1 MDVRQL
7 TDQTSIS
14 SYTRDESASFDG
26 SAEAVYLPRAPEE
39 VAAVLQEA
47 AVARRPVTLSGAGT
61 SITGSRVPHGGIV
74 VSTERLRDA
83 RAVPLPGP
91 AGAVAARGS
100 AGARGREGQPESG
113 PGAGPAAGKGPAG
126 AGAQPAGATRA
137 AGDWEPR
144 GGPEYTVLFSD
155 DGCRAIVPAGIRLF
169 ELDQALA
176 GDGVFYPPDP
186 TETTAMLGGTIATNA
201 SGARSYRYGATR
213 NWVEALLVVPV
224 GGDPVW
230 VRRGE
235 WVARN
240 GNLPLPPGFPAS
252 HAAVPDTIQM
262 PATKHAAGL
271 YLERGLDLVDLLIG
285 SEGTL
290 AAIAAA
296 EVRLAPRPAAIFQYA
311 GFFASEADALD
322 FAAKLRGRSR
332 PGRTSGPRWE
342 SGSSV
347 PHGGLV
353 PDGDPQHRTG
363 PDIPRAPAS
372 ILSIEYMDGASL
384 DFIRAQYP
392 ETPGAQGCVLVE
404 EEYEPVSEHN
414 PYPPEE
420 RLLEI
425 QETLRSAGATA
436 DWVAAGEELRGMKS
450 FRHALP
456 EQVNRWV
463 GERVGKLGTDMAV
476 PPESFPA
483 IWKAYAQARSAGI
496 RTVLFGHLGQYHL
509 HLNFL
514 PADEMELARSRE
526 HYLHL
531 ARTAVALGGTISAE
545 HGVGKKHL
553 VDEDGA
559 DHPYLYYLYGNDGLR
574 AIQRVKA
581 AFDPAGLLNRDT
593 MIPSE

>member
-1 MDVRQL
+1 MYVRQL
-7 TDQTSIS
+7 TDQASIS

-26 SAEAVYLPRAPEE
+26 SAEAVYLPRTPEE
-39 VAAVLQEA
+39 VAAVLHEA

-74 VSTERLRDA
+74 VSTERLRNG
-83 RAVPLPGP
+83 RAIPLPGP
-91 AGAVAARGS
+91 VGAVAARGS

-144 GGPEYTVLFSD
+144 GGPDYTVLISD

-271 YLERGLDLVDLLIG
+271 YLKRGLDLVDLLIG

-322 FAAKLRGRSR
+322 FAAKLRGA
-332 PGRTSGPRWE
+332 
-342 SGSSV
+342 
-347 PHGGLV
+347 L
-353 PDGDPQHRTG
+353 
-363 PDIPRAPAS
+363 AS

-392 ETPGAQGCVLVE
+392 ETPRAQGCVLVE
-404 EEYEPVSEHN
+404 EEYEAVSEYN

-425 QETLRSAGATA
+425 QDALRSAGAAA

-463 GERVGKLGTDMAV
+463 GERVGKLGTDVAV
-476 PPESFPA
+476 PADSFPA
-483 IWKAYAQARSAGI
+483 IWEAYSEARSAGI

-514 PADEMELARSRE
+514 PADEAELACARE

-574 AIQRVKA
+574 AMQRVKA
-581 AFDPAGLLNRDT
+581 AFDPDGLLNRDT